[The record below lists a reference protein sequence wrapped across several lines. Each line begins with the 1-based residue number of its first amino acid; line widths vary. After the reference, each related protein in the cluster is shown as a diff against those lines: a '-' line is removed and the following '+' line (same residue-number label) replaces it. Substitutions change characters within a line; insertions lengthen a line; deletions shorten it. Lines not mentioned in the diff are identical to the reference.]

1 MKRRTMRPTPPPFDH
16 GAFWEDLILD
26 LQDPVFREQF
36 IDTTIQLQSD
46 YQTMMLAEEL
56 EKERVTS
63 THDEWKDCTGRK
75 FYVHKRNALCD
86 RDGCAIHNPTDHIM
100 SDFKQ
105 FMREDKSFLIERIC
119 PHGIGHPDPDSARFI
134 AKQEGNG
141 SINVHGCDGC
151 CRDPWFKSE
160 EFSRGNERCTCRCKK
175 SQHMGR
181 PEGCVAHGFHE
192 FESELDDFEEEDYDL
207 PGWGPHVHQYHYG
220 DDDNGHSGSFCRCGK
235 EEPDTY

>member
-1 MKRRTMRPTPPPFDH
+1 MKRRGMRLVPPPFDY

-26 LQDPVFREQF
+26 LQDPEFREQF
-36 IDTTIQLQSD
+36 IDTTLQLQSD

-56 EKERVTS
+56 AEENRTQ

-86 RDGCAIHNPTDHIM
+86 EDGCAIHNPTDHVM

-151 CRDPWFKSE
+151 CREKWPPTYRE
-160 EFSRGNERCTCRCKK
+160 YQR
-175 SQHMGR
+175 
-181 PEGCVAHGFHE
+181 
-192 FESELDDFEEEDYDL
+192 DYGDK
-207 PGWGPHVHQYHYG
+207 PYNGWGPHIHRYEYG
-220 DDDNGHSGSFCRCGK
+220 DDDNGHSGSFCQCGK